1 MISKFTHL
9 IKETYIVFC
18 LVLFIMIPISIQA
31 QSKIKSINTLEDK
44 IYGLSLLWSE
54 VKYNFV
60 NIDHL
65 DFDLDSLY
73 RETMKRVIN
82 TKDDIAYY
90 KELDY
95 FLNRLNDAHTHLFDY
110 PESGYE
116 ETDYPNYGT
125 KYIGGKYYF
134 IKYKK
139 DCPYS
144 DPDLL
149 GAEIIEIDGLPT
161 DQYVEKFV
169 LPSITGS
176 TLKYKLNQA
185 GRLLLNGLEGSSICG
200 KAIFRD
206 GKMKTFDIVR
216 NGEAIRKNDDVWLP
230 EDEYSFYTNEAV
242 TLNWKDDIAFLNIR
256 RFIPE
261 SVCNDID
268 KAMAEINA
276 RQCRG
281 VIIDLRGNTGGI
293 TDVAWRLQMYLTQAD
308 TIRSFGAQTRIN
320 SGYGR
325 AQGNYRKEYEDFYL
339 YKAYKNEP
347 SELISKPKGIK
358 ALSCPVAIL
367 IDNNSFSACE
377 DFLINIYEMPDRPVL
392 IGEETAGSTGAPLV
406 IELPHEAMARICT
419 LRPLFPYSMKPFAG
433 KGIIPDIEVVP
444 TLEETLD
451 GKDIVM
457 NKALQYIQNKN

>member
-1 MISKFTHL
+1 MNMS
-9 IKETYIVFC
+9 
-18 LVLFIMIPISIQA
+18 A
-31 QSKIKSINTLEDK
+31 QTVSPMPSVNTLEDK
-44 IYGLSLLWSE
+44 VYGLSLLWSE
-54 VKYNFV
+54 MKYNFV
-60 NIDHL
+60 NIDRL

-73 RETMKRVIN
+73 RETMKRVID

-90 KELDY
+90 KELDR
-95 FLNRLNDAHTHLFDY
+95 FLNSLNDAHTNLFDY
-110 PESGYE
+110 PDSGYE

-125 KYIGGKYYF
+125 KRIDGKYYF

-149 GAEIIEIDGLPT
+149 GAEIVEIDGLPT
-161 DQYVEKFV
+161 EQYVEKCV
-169 LPSITGS
+169 LPTISGS
-176 TLKYKLNQA
+176 TLKYRLNQA
-185 GRLLLNGLEGSSICG
+185 GRLLLNGLEGSSVSG
-200 KAIFRD
+200 KARCTD
-206 GKMKTFDIVR
+206 GSIKTFDIVR
-216 NGEAIRKNDDVWLP
+216 NGEAIRRDDDVWLP
-230 EDEYSFYTNEAV
+230 EDKYSFYTREAV
-242 TLNWKDDIAFLNIR
+242 TLTWKDDIALLNIR

-281 VIIDLRGNTGGI
+281 VIIDLRGNAGGI
-293 TDVAWRLQMYLTQAD
+293 TDVTWRLQMYLTQAD

-347 SELISKPKGIK
+347 SELITKPQGIK
-358 ALSCPVAIL
+358 ALNCPVAIL

-377 DFLINIYEMPDRPVL
+377 DFLINIYEMPGRPVL

-406 IELPHEAMARICT
+406 VELPHDAIARICT
-419 LRPLFPYSMKPFAG
+419 IRPLFPYSMKPFVG
-433 KGIIPDIEVVP
+433 KGIVPDIEVVP
-444 TLEETLD
+444 TLQECLD
-451 GKDIVM
+451 GNDIVM
-457 NKALQYIQNKN
+457 EKAIEFLENR

>member
-9 IKETYIVFC
+9 IKGTYIVFC

-149 GAEIIEIDGLPT
+149 GAEIVEIAGLPT

-200 KAIFRD
+200 KAICRD

-308 TIRSFGAQTRIN
+308 TIRSFGAQTR

>member
-9 IKETYIVFC
+9 IKGTYIVFC

-31 QSKIKSINTLEDK
+31 QSKIKSINTIEDK

-149 GAEIIEIDGLPT
+149 GAEIVEIAGLPT

-200 KAIFRD
+200 KAICRD

>member
-1 MISKFTHL
+1 MISKFSHV
-9 IKETYIVFC
+9 IKKANLVFC
-18 LVLFIMIPISIQA
+18 LVLFIMIPVSILA

-60 NIDHL
+60 NIDRL

-73 RETMKRVIN
+73 RETMKRVID
-82 TKDDIAYY
+82 TKDDVSYY
-90 KELDY
+90 KELDC
-95 FLNRLNDAHTHLFDY
+95 FLNSLNDAHTNLFDY

-125 KYIGGKYYF
+125 KRIDGKYYF

-161 DQYVEKFV
+161 EQYVEKFV
-169 LPSITGS
+169 LPHITGS

-185 GRLLLNGLEGSSICG
+185 GGILLNGLVGSFICG
-200 KAIFRD
+200 KARCSD
-206 GKMKTFDIVR
+206 GKIKTFHIIR
-216 NGEAIRKNDDVWLP
+216 NGEAIRRDDDVWLP
-230 EDEYSFYTNEAV
+230 EDELSFRAGKAV
-242 TLNWKDDIAFLNIR
+242 TLTWKDDIALLNIR

-261 SVCNDID
+261 AVCNDID
-268 KAMAEINA
+268 KAMAEINT
-276 RQCRG
+276 RHCRG
-281 VIIDLRGNTGGI
+281 VIIDLRGNAGGI
-293 TDVAWRLQMYLTQAD
+293 TDVTWRLQMYLTQAD

-339 YKAYKNEP
+339 FKAYKNEP
-347 SELISKPKGIK
+347 IELITRPQEIK

-406 IELPHEAMARICT
+406 VELPHEAVARICT

-444 TLEETLD
+444 TLEEVLD

-457 NKALQYIQNKN
+457 DEALHYIQNKN